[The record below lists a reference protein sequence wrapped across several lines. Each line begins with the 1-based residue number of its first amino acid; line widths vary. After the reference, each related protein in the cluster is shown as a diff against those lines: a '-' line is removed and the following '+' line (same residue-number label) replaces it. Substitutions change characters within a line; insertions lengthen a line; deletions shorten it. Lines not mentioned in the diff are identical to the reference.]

1 MPPREFAAN
10 ILLGFRDKNLYEEEM
25 GFLFVDLLVS

>member
-1 MPPREFAAN
+1 MPLREFAAN

-25 GFLFVDLLVS
+25 GFFFVDLLVS